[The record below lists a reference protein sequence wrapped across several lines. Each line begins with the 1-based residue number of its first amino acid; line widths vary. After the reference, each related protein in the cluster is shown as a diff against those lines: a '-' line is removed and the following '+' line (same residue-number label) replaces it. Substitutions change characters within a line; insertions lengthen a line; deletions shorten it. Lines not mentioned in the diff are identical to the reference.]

1 MGINRL
7 NSKGGDG
14 VAEIEERELIRKLKK
29 GNEDAYIYLL
39 DIYGSRLLK
48 TCYLVLKDEKEAEDV
63 VQETFLRVFSHINS
77 FRGNSSLYTWVY
89 RIALNLCKDKRKT
102 IREFEIYEDIIESKE
117 RVEDVVFNS
126 IDREILRKE
135 LFNLNSIYKEIL
147 ILFYFEE
154 LSIKEIS
161 QILEE
166 KEGTIKSRLSRGRL
180 ILKDAIERG
189 GDLYGQG

>member
-117 RVEDVVFNS
+117 RVEEVVFNS

-189 GDLYGQG
+189 GDLYG

>member
-1 MGINRL
+1 MSRL

-14 VAEIEERELIRKLKK
+14 VAEIGEKELIRKLKK

-39 DIYGSRLLK
+39 DTYGSRLLK

-63 VQETFLRVFSHINS
+63 VQETFLRVFSQINS
-77 FRGNSSLYTWVY
+77 FRENSSLYTWVY

-102 IREFEIYEDIIESKE
+102 IREFEIYEDIVESKE
-117 RVEDVVFNS
+117 RVEDVVFDN

-154 LSIKEIS
+154 LSIREIS

-189 GDLYGQG
+189 GELYG

>member
-1 MGINRL
+1 M
-7 NSKGGDG
+7 
-14 VAEIEERELIRKLKK
+14 AEIEERELIRKLKK

-189 GDLYGQG
+189 GDLYG